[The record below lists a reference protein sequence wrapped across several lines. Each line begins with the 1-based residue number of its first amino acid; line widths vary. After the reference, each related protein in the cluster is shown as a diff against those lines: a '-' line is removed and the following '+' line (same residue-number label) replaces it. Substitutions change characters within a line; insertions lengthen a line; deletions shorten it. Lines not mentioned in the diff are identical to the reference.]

1 MEWTIIGLNFL
12 YALGGLVL
20 MWIAYKV
27 FDFLTPG
34 VPFDEELKKG
44 NIAVAIFIASIF
56 ISVALIIGGSL
67 K

>member
-20 MWIAYKV
+20 MWVAYKV
-27 FDFLTPG
+27 FDILTPG
-34 VPFDEELKKG
+34 IPFDEELKNG
-44 NIAVAIFIASIF
+44 NIAIAIFCASLF
-56 ISVALIIGGSL
+56 ISIALIIGGSL